1 MYTITDAGEAH
12 LGFWAKS
19 LGQHQQSMDAFF
31 RLYAGKLS
39 HTDKN

>member
-1 MYTITDAGEAH
+1 MYTITDAGEAY

-19 LGQHQQSMDAFF
+19 LWRYQQSMDAFF
-31 RLYAGKLS
+31 RLYAGKPP